1 MRLPPITRVEPK
13 TPSRFETDV
22 SRSIQDIGLDV
33 VKIKSDISDLGLI
46 ALGLL
51 ALSVFNI
58 LLHYH
63 CSELLSEIKQS
74 TAPIQAVQMEANQ

>member
-1 MRLPPITRVEPK
+1 VEPK

-22 SRSIQDIGLDV
+22 SRGIQDIGRDL
-33 VKIKSDISDLGLI
+33 VKIKSDISDLCFMATGLF
-46 ALGLL
+46 
-51 ALSVFNI
+51 ALSIINI

-74 TAPIQAVQMEANQ
+74 TTPSKAVQMEANQ

>member
-33 VKIKSDISDLGLI
+33 VKIKSDISDLCLI

-51 ALSVFNI
+51 ALSIINI
-58 LLHYH
+58 LLHYQ

-74 TAPIQAVQMEANQ
+74 TAPSQTVQMEANQ

>member
-1 MRLPPITRVEPK
+1 VEPK

-33 VKIKSDISDLGLI
+33 VKIKSDISDLCLI

-51 ALSVFNI
+51 ALSIINI

-63 CSELLSEIKQS
+63 CSELLSEIKHS
-74 TAPIQAVQMEANQ
+74 TTPSQTVQMEANQ

>member
-1 MRLPPITRVEPK
+1 VEPK

-33 VKIKSDISDLGLI
+33 VKIKSDISDLCLI

-51 ALSVFNI
+51 ALSIINI

-63 CSELLSEIKQS
+63 CSELLSEIKEHS
-74 TAPIQAVQMEANQ
+74 TTPSKAVQMEANQ

>member
-1 MRLPPITRVEPK
+1 VEPK

-22 SRSIQDIGLDV
+22 SLGIQDIGRDL
-33 VKIKSDISDLGLI
+33 VKIKSDVSDLCFMATGLF
-46 ALGLL
+46 
-51 ALSVFNI
+51 ALSIINI

-74 TAPIQAVQMEANQ
+74 TTPSKAVQMEANQ

>member
-1 MRLPPITRVEPK
+1 
-13 TPSRFETDV
+13 V

-33 VKIKSDISDLGLI
+33 VKIKSDISDLCLI

-51 ALSVFNI
+51 ALSIINI
-58 LLHYH
+58 LLHYQ

-74 TAPIQAVQMEANQ
+74 TAPSQTVQMEANQ